1 MRGRIVHLWV
11 ALSLFAL
18 CLPVVE
24 AGELPQGIILI
35 GWDGA
40 RRPAVDACLG
50 RGELPHLQAL
60 IDRGRYVK
68 IDLEGGADTK
78 AAWTEILT
86 GSLAQTTGVYSNQ
99 RYQPVPKGLSLFE
112 RLEAHFGADD
122 FVTVAMMGKQQH
134 LGSVEPPRQT
144 QLEGATE
151 DGGGTYRILPGSPYY
166 NIYRALEVW
175 EYGLTTDEKVGTR
188 ALELLERYRDKPFF
202 FFVHFAEADY
212 AGRLHGEDANEY
224 RAALIANDVWTGR
237 IVAKLA
243 ALGLGERTQV
253 YVTADSSFLATTN
266 QAVQRDGRG
275 QDIAP
280 TILEAFGLDLSVLKP
295 PLDGVSLTQADHRPP
310 MAVAAPDVQPIAV
323 SKPVEEAPRRP
334 DVIYVPTPQKV
345 VDAMLRLAEVKE
357 SDVVYDLGCG
367 DGRIVVTAAKQ
378 FGCRAFGYDID
389 PERIAE
395 SNENVRD
402 NGVTDLVTIE
412 QKDIFTLDL
421 SGADVVTLYLLPSL
435 NVKLI
440 PQLEK
445 LKPGSRIVSHDFDM
459 RGVEPE
465 KVLYVETD
473 DAYRHALYLWRCPLQ
488 KVDPNDHSNDNG
500 D

>member
-1 MRGRIVHLWV
+1 MRGWIVHLWV
-11 ALSLFAL
+11 ALCLLSL
-18 CLPVVE
+18 CLPAVG
-24 AGELPQGIILI
+24 AGESPQGIILI

-40 RRPAVDACLG
+40 RRPAIDACLG
-50 RGELPHLQAL
+50 RGELAHLQAL

-68 IDLEGGADTK
+68 IDLEGSADTK

-86 GSLAQTTGVYSNQ
+86 GSLAKTTGVYSNQ

-112 RLEAHFGADD
+112 RLEAHFGTDD
-122 FVTVAMMGKQQH
+122 FVTVAVMGKQQH

-144 QLEGATE
+144 RIEGATE
-151 DGGGTYRILPGSPYY
+151 DGGATYRILPGSPYC
-166 NIYRALEVW
+166 NMYRALEVW

-188 ALELLERYRDKPFF
+188 ALELLDQYRDKPFF

-212 AGRLHGEDANEY
+212 AGRLHGADANEY
-224 RAALIANDVWTGR
+224 RAALISNDIWTGR
-237 IVAKLA
+237 IADKLA
-243 ALGLGERTQV
+243 AWGLAERTQI
-253 YVTADSSFLATTN
+253 YITADSSFLATTN
-266 QAVQRDGRG
+266 PVVRRGGRG

-280 TILEAFGLDLSVLKP
+280 TILEAFGLDVTALEP
-295 PLDGVSLTQADHRPP
+295 PLDGIALTQIDNRPP
-310 MAVAAPDVQPIAV
+310 MAVATPDVQPIAV
-323 SKPVEEAPRRP
+323 SKPVEETPRRP

-395 SNENVRD
+395 SKQNVSD
-402 NGVTDLVTIE
+402 NGVDDLATIE

-465 KVLYVETD
+465 KVVYVETD
-473 DAYRHALYLWRCPLQ
+473 DAYRHTLYLWRCPL
-488 KVDPNDHSNDNG
+488 KKADPNDNATD
-500 D
+500 DD